1 MLMAH
6 RATSSGRRFSLA
18 NHAKALAVILRE
30 EFDVAF
36 IFYDAVTGLRVGF
49 PDGPESNDT
58 WVALEAGTV
67 NDLVAEGR
75 ARVTPLAYS
84 RYQLAVP
91 LYESGKAALLAVAA
105 VPALA
110 PTGPHA
116 AQEHQRL
123 QKWAQ
128 AVCDRLRGSDQL
140 QRQYRHEEEQKGQIK
155 EAWEVILTLDHLIRH
170 LRIHNNPAKNQQRI
184 LAAAFELLGVETL
197 LWVPQHPDAQVQV
210 QGQSCLAPAD
220 CRHLAA
226 CVAKMPEREES
237 GLLLCNEVHG
247 QGWSGRFPNL
257 SNLMAF
263 AVPDPRHVI
272 GWLIALNKGTSE
284 RGSETGT
291 GKEKEASLPARD
303 SSSASSPPHS
313 PTSPRAPF
321 RRSDAALL
329 SPFAALFGLHLRGSE
344 SYQDIKNLL
353 VGLTRSLISALDAK
367 DAYTYGH
374 SERVARIAV
383 ELGRELDLEE
393 DEIGDIYLAGLLH
406 DIGKIGVNDAILGKR
421 DPLTPEEFEHI
432 KRHVTIG
439 YSILVDLRQI
449 RKLLPG
455 VLYHHEHYDGSGY
468 PDGLVGEKIPLLAR
482 ILAVADA
489 YDAMSTTRPYRHAMP
504 YEKVEQIL
512 AEGAG
517 RQWDKRVVD
526 ACLRCRHRIHA
537 IRQRGVGESLRQAID
552 GVLRSDDGSLLSL
565 ANGRLRNG
573 QVTS

>member
-1 MLMAH
+1 
-6 RATSSGRRFSLA
+6 
-18 NHAKALAVILRE
+18 
-30 EFDVAF
+30 
-36 IFYDAVTGLRVGF
+36 LRVGF
-49 PDGPESNDT
+49 PDAAEANDT

-67 NDLVAEGR
+67 NDLISEGR

-84 RYQLAVP
+84 RYQLAIP
-91 LYESGKAALLAVAA
+91 LFESGKPALLAVAA

-116 AQEHQRL
+116 AQEQLRL

-128 AVCDRLRGSDQL
+128 AVCERLRSSDQL
-140 QRQYRHEEEQKGQIK
+140 QRQCRYEEEQKAQIK

-170 LRIHNNPAKNQQRI
+170 LRIHNNSVKNQQRI

-197 LWVPQHPDAQVQV
+197 LWVPQHPDSPVQL
-210 QGQSCLAPAD
+210 QGESCLAPAD
-220 CRHLAA
+220 GRYLAA
-226 CVAKMPEREES
+226 CLAKMQQWEDT
-237 GLLLCNEVHG
+237 GLLLCNELHS
-247 QGWSGRFPNL
+247 QSWAGRFPNL
-257 SNLMAF
+257 TNLMAF
-263 AVPDPRHVI
+263 AVPDARQVI
-272 GWLIALNKGTSE
+272 GWVIALNKRGGKHESE
-284 RGSETGT
+284 N
-291 GKEKEASLPARD
+291 
-303 SSSASSPPHS
+303 
-313 PTSPRAPF
+313 PRASF

-329 SPFAALFGLHLRGSE
+329 SPFAALLGLHLRGSE

-406 DIGKIGVNDAILGKR
+406 DIGKIGVNDAILGKS

-468 PDGLVGEKIPLLAR
+468 PDGLAGEKIPLLAR

-489 YDAMSTTRPYRHAMP
+489 YDAMSTTRPYRQAMP
-504 YEKVEQIL
+504 YEKVEEIL
-512 AEGAG
+512 SQGAG
-517 RQWDKRVVD
+517 QQWDKRVVD
-526 ACLRCRHRIHA
+526 ACLRCRHKIHA

-552 GVLRSDDGSLLSL
+552 GVLRSDDGWLCSI
-565 ANGRLRNG
+565 AAGQLRNG
-573 QVTS
+573 RITP